1 MSYSEGVRI
10 LSAVPVWERVGL
22 LLSAPPLTLQEAKAM
37 ARDAHPKI
45 LAGMF
50 FFFALGATG
59 GLTSLVTQGKSI
71 FER

>member
-1 MSYSEGVRI
+1 
-10 LSAVPVWERVGL
+10 
-22 LLSAPPLTLQEAKAM
+22 M